1 MITPSDPN
9 FWKYLFHL
17 ILCTSQRMWM
27 RKMVAKQ
34 ATNSFPVTPGL
45 WPGHSGC
52 YSASRSSKNWPSS
65 LSWSLIAIWPTIKK
79 CSSSDHLL
87 FAILINWNERNSFKC
102 VLFVGWLSPAC
113 INVSKHV
120 PGLKLNECQTVLL
133 QTAIRCRIV
142 AKWLE
147 GKIVGWK
154 NCHPGF
160 SGGGWASKTVQWVCL
175 STFR

>member
-1 MITPSDPN
+1 MITPSDPY

-17 ILCTSQRMWM
+17 ILCKSQRMWM

-102 VLFVGWLSPAC
+102 VLFVWWLSPTC

-142 AKWLE
+142 AKWLDV
-147 GKIVGWK
+147 GKIATPASQEWAGQVK
-154 NCHPGF
+154 LCSGF
-160 SGGGWASKTVQWVCL
+160 VCQT
-175 STFR
+175 SA